1 MMVLMGDPPVADG
14 RELPGGQ
21 HVERAF
27 PASPLPSVFA
37 SPRAER
43 FVPRRARQAPSAVG
57 LRLWCERAR
66 ADSLSGRRRFEPGPS
81 NRENPLHR
89 EGLLSSFPDVTCSIH
104 PALTPLTLAGARA
117 AVRPGRTPVA
127 DGVDG
132 GLPGEAPR
140 STRPRRP
147 RGWCPSRLPA
157 FGRVGRLPRGNAW
170 RPPP

>member
-21 HVERAF
+21 HVECAL

-43 FVPRRARQAPSAVG
+43 FVPRRARQAPSIVG

-81 NRENPLHR
+81 TEKPVAPR
-89 EGLLSSFPDVTCSIH
+89 
-104 PALTPLTLAGARA
+104 RA
-117 AVRPGRTPVA
+117 PILIPGRHVLHSASFDPSHPCRRTGGSPTRSNSCCRRGRWRFAWRSSAINSSTSPAWLVPVA
-127 DGVDG
+127 I
-132 GLPGEAPR
+132 ARIR
-140 STRPRRP
+140 S
-147 RGWCPSRLPA
+147 SRTA
-157 FGRVGRLPRGNAW
+157 AAR
-170 RPPP
+170 